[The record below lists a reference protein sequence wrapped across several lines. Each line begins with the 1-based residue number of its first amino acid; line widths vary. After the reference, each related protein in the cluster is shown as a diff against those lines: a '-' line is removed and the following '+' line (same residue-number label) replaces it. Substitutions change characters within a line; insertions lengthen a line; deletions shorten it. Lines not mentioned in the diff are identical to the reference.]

1 VTPQTTPPP
10 LVMTAAEIAE
20 ATGGTLIG
28 DGAATVCAIAPLD
41 RAGPDE
47 LSFLAS
53 AKYTTLFEGT
63 AAGVVLVAPELQETP
78 GAPRARIIVPKPHE
92 AMLSLIPRF
101 YRPVVRTPG
110 VHSSAHVS
118 PGAEIGHDV
127 CIEPGAVV
135 EEGAV
140 IGDRVWLGAY
150 AVVGRD
156 AELGSDCQLFPQV
169 VVYANSKLGDRV
181 ILHAGVRIGSDGFG
195 FVTQKVNGRM
205 EHTKI
210 PHIGRAIIGD
220 DVEIGANS
228 TIDRGSVDDTVIG
241 AGTKID
247 NLVQVGH
254 NARVGRLCLLCAQ
267 VGVGGS
273 SRIEDGV
280 VLAGQAGIS
289 GHLTIGAGAKVGAQ
303 AGVIGDIPAGEA
315 WSGYPARPHRE
326 AMRASAALFK
336 LADLM
341 KRIEQMLS
349 REAK

>member
-1 VTPQTTPPP
+1 M
-10 LVMTAAEIAE
+10 LTAAELAE
-20 ATGGTLIG
+20 ATGGTLVG
-28 DGAATVCAIAPLD
+28 DAAATVCAIAPLD

-47 LSFLAS
+47 LTFLAS
-53 AKYTTLFEGT
+53 AKYAALFEGT
-63 AAGVVLVAPELQETP
+63 AAGVALVAPELKDTP
-78 GAPRARIIVPKPHE
+78 GAPRARIIVAKPHE
-92 AMLSLIPRF
+92 AMLALIPRF

-110 VHSSAHVS
+110 VHPSAHIA
-118 PGAEIGHDV
+118 PGASLGRDV
-127 CIEPGAVV
+127 CIEAGVVV
-135 EEGAV
+135 EDGAAIGDRTWLGAYV
-140 IGDRVWLGAY
+140 VVGEHATIGADGQLYPQVTIYPNSRIGDRV
-150 AVVGRD
+150 V
-156 AELGSDCQLFPQV
+156 
-169 VVYANSKLGDRV
+169 
-181 ILHAGVRIGSDGFG
+181 LHSGVRIGSDGFG

-210 PHIGRAIIGD
+210 PHVGRAIIGD

-289 GHLTIGAGAKVGAQ
+289 GHLTIGSGAKVGAQ
-303 AGVIGDIPAGEA
+303 AGVIGDIPAGES

-326 AMRASAALFK
+326 SMRAHAALFK
-336 LADLM
+336 LAELM
-341 KRIEQMLS
+341 KRLEQLLE

>member
-1 VTPQTTPPP
+1 M
-10 LVMTAAEIAE
+10 LTAAELAE
-20 ATGGTLIG
+20 ATGGTLVG
-28 DGAATVCAIAPLD
+28 DATATVRAIAPLD

-53 AKYTTLFEGT
+53 AKYAALFEST
-63 AAGVVLVAPELQETP
+63 AAGVALVAPELKDTP
-78 GAPRARIIVPKPHE
+78 GAPRARIIVAKPHE
-92 AMLSLIPRF
+92 AMLALIPRF
-101 YRPVVRTPG
+101 YRPVVRIPG
-110 VHSSAHVS
+110 VHPSAHIA
-118 PGAEIGHDV
+118 PGASLGREV
-127 CIEPGAVV
+127 CIEPGVVV

-140 IGDRVWLGAY
+140 IGDRVWIGAN
-150 AVVGRD
+150 AVVGSG
-156 AELGSDCQLFPQV
+156 AEIGSDCQLYPHV
-169 VVYANSKLGDRV
+169 VVYANSKIGNRV

-195 FVTQKVNGRM
+195 FVTQKVNGQM

-210 PHIGRAIIGD
+210 PHVGRAIIGD

-267 VGVGGS
+267 VGVSGS

-289 GHLTIGAGAKVGAQ
+289 GHLTIGPGAKVGAQ
-303 AGVIGDIPAGEA
+303 AGVIGDIPAGES

-326 AMRASAALFK
+326 SMRAYAALFK

-341 KRIEQMLS
+341 KRLEQLLE